1 MKNLIRKYKKFL
13 QLVGYYLVSKGTPD
27 SPFSKTTANIETF
40 HQLAKR
46 AEQKIYPQVDKYE
59 RKIGLGIDS
68 DWLKK
73 LAFKTQIVIKNSELC
88 YAHGRVLYSAL
99 RKYLLD
105 KDISKKQGLTIIE
118 TGTARGFS
126 SVCMAKAL
134 SDSGSS
140 GKILTFDLISNEKE
154 MFWNSVDDL
163 EGQKTRLELLKPWGD
178 LVEKF
183 IIFVEGDTRE
193 TLKSCSVSR
202 VNFAFLDGAHTY
214 DDVMYEFLQIKDKQI
229 KGDIIVYDDYS
240 PDLFPGI
247 VKAVDYICESYDYSR
262 EDLVSEDNRTYVV
275 AIKN

>member
-1 MKNLIRKYKKFL
+1 MKSLIRKYKKFL

-27 SPFSKTTANIETF
+27 SPFTKTTADLDTF
-40 HQLAKR
+40 QELAKQ
-46 AEQKIYPQVDKYE
+46 AEAKVYPNVDKYE
-59 RKIGLGIDS
+59 TKTGFSVDM
-68 DWLKK
+68 DWLTK
-73 LAFKTQIVIKNSELC
+73 LAFKTQIVIKDSELC

-99 RKYLLD
+99 SKYLAD
-105 KDISKKQGLTIIE
+105 QDISDKQGLTIIE

-126 SVCMAKAL
+126 SICMAKAL
-134 SDSGSS
+134 SDSDSS

-154 MFWNSVDDL
+154 MFWNSIDDL
-163 EGQKTRLELLKPWGD
+163 EGKQTRLELLKPWGN

-193 TLKSCSVSR
+193 TLKTCSVSR

-214 DDVMYEFLQIKDKQI
+214 DDVMFEFSQIKDKQI

-240 PDLFPGI
+240 PGLFPGI
-247 VKAVDYICESYDYSR
+247 VRAVDYICESYDYRR
-262 EDLVSEDNRTYVV
+262 EDIVSEGNRAYVV

>member
-1 MKNLIRKYKKFL
+1 MKSLIRKYKKFL

-27 SPFSKTTANIETF
+27 SPFTQTTSNIDTF
-40 HQLAKR
+40 RELAKR
-46 AEQKIYPQVDKYE
+46 AQEKVYPQVDKYE
-59 RKIGLGIDS
+59 RKTGFSIDT
-68 DWLKK
+68 DWLTK
-73 LAFKTQIVIKNSELC
+73 LAFKTQIVIKKSELC
-88 YAHGRVLYSAL
+88 YAHGRILYSTL
-99 RKYLLD
+99 RQYLSD
-105 KDISKKQGLTIIE
+105 RDISDRQGLTIIE

-134 SDSGSS
+134 SDSDSS

-163 EGQKTRLELLKPWGD
+163 EGQQTRLGLLKPWAN

-183 IIFVEGDTRE
+183 IVFIEGDSRE

-202 VNFAFLDGAHTY
+202 VNFAFLDGAHTF
-214 DDVMYEFLQIKDKQI
+214 DDVMFEFFQIKDKQI

-240 PDLFPGI
+240 QNLFPGI
-247 VKAVDYICESYDYSR
+247 VKAVDYICDSYDYSR
-262 EDLVSEDNRTYVV
+262 EDIVSENNRAYVV